1 MKKNH
6 QTPED
11 NIFDGIVFAFSLII
25 FIIMA
30 YPMWFIVI
38 ASFSDSL
45 AVSAGKVWFWPAN
58 FTTYGYEQVF
68 ANSRIW
74 IGYRNTVIYAVS
86 STILNLL
93 VTMPAAYAISRR
105 DLKGRKLIT
114 LFFVFTVYFSG
125 GLVPTYLTAR
135 AYGLVNTFWVLI
147 IPFGISW
154 SNLIV
159 SRAYFSANIPDELL
173 EAARIDGC
181 GNTRF
186 FVFIVLPLSKAIVAV
201 IALYVVVGQWNSWFQ
216 YLVYVRKESLVPLQ
230 IVLRDILLVNT
241 YVMDPLQDV
250 SEQMRYR
257 EILKYS
263 LIIVATLP
271 VMCFY
276 PFIQKYFTKGVM
288 IGAIKG

>member
-1 MKKNH
+1 MKRTR

-11 NIFDGIVFAFSLII
+11 TLFDGVVFAISLLI
-25 FIIMA
+25 FVIMA
-30 YPMWFIVI
+30 YPMYFILI

-45 AVSAGKVWFWPAN
+45 AVSAGKVWLWPAN
-58 FTTYGYEQVF
+58 ATLYGYVQVF
-68 ANSRIW
+68 ANARIW
-74 IGYRNTVIYAVS
+74 IGYRNTIVYVVVA
-86 STILNLL
+86 TILNLL

-105 DLKGRKLIT
+105 DLRGRKLIT

-135 AYGLVNTFWVLI
+135 TYGLVNTFWVLV
-147 IPFGISW
+147 IPFGVSW

-159 SRAYFSANIPDELL
+159 SRAYFASNIPDELL
-173 EAARIDGC
+173 EAARMDGC

-186 FVFIVLPLSKAIVAV
+186 FVSVVLPLSKAIVAV
-201 IALYVVVGQWNSWFQ
+201 ITLYTVVGQWDSWFQ

-230 IVLRDILLVNT
+230 IVLREILLVN
-241 YVMDPLQDV
+241 YMSVDPLRDL

-263 LIIVATLP
+263 LIIVTTLP

>member
-1 MKKNH
+1 MVKIH
-6 QTPED
+6 QTLED
-11 NIFDGIVFAFSLII
+11 NIFDGIVLAFSAII
-25 FIIMA
+25 LIIMA

-45 AVSAGKVWFWPAN
+45 AVSAGQVWLWPKG

-74 IGYRNTVIYAVS
+74 IGYRNTVVYAVVA
-86 STILNLL
+86 TILNLL
-93 VTMPAAYAISRR
+93 VTMPAAYAISRK
-105 DLKGRKLIT
+105 DLKGRRLIT

-135 AYGLVNTFWVLI
+135 SYGLTNTFWVLV

-154 SNLIV
+154 SHLIV
-159 SRAYFSANIPDELL
+159 SRAYFSSNIPEELL
-173 EAARIDGC
+173 DAARIDGC
-181 GNTRF
+181 GNTHF
-186 FVFIVLPLSKAIVAV
+186 FVSVVLPLSKAIVAV
-201 IALYVVVGQWNSWFQ
+201 IGLYVVVGQWNSWFQ

-241 YVMDPLQDV
+241 NTDPLMDQ

>member
-1 MKKNH
+1 MVKIY
-6 QTPED
+6 QTLED
-11 NIFDGIVFAFSLII
+11 NIFDGVVFALSFII

-45 AVSAGKVWFWPAN
+45 AVSAGQVWLWPKD
-58 FTTYGYEQVF
+58 FTTYGYQQVF

-74 IGYRNTVIYAVS
+74 IGYRNTVVYAVLA
-86 STILNLL
+86 TILNLL
-93 VTMPAAYAISRR
+93 VTIPAAYAVSRK

-135 AYGLVNTFWVLI
+135 SYGLVNTFWVLV

-159 SRAYFSANIPDELL
+159 SRAYFASNIPEELL
-173 EAARIDGC
+173 DAARIDGC

-186 FVFIVLPLSKAIVAV
+186 FVSIVLPLSKAIVAV

-230 IVLRDILLVNT
+230 IVLRDILLVNAAA
-241 YVMDPLQDV
+241 VDPLQDM
-250 SEQMRYR
+250 SEQLRYR